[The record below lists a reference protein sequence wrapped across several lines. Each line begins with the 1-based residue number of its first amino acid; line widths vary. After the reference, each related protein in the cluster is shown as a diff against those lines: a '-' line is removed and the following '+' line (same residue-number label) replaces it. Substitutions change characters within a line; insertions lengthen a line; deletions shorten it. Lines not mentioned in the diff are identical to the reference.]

1 MVIKPPVP
9 NAERVGINNDIRSMR
24 LAGQLNEAN
33 SQLNR
38 VIAAASGADWR
49 TLRDLEKLLSQMFPG
64 EGDTQTAIS
73 ARLREIN
80 PVRHGLVKQVR
91 TVRNEDSGKRVW
103 FYRLVPTRI
112 ESILSAYP
120 VKKGNAV

>member
-1 MVIKPPVP
+1 MVIKPHVP

-24 LAGQLNEAN
+24 LAGRLSDAN

-38 VIAAASGADWR
+38 VITAASGADWR
-49 TLRDLEKLLSQMFPG
+49 TLHDLEKLLSQMFPG

-103 FYRLVPTRI
+103 FYRLVPTTQGGMR
-112 ESILSAYP
+112 
-120 VKKGNAV
+120 

>member
-1 MVIKPPVP
+1 MVIRPQVP
-9 NAERVGINNDIRSMR
+9 NAERDGINHDIRSMR
-24 LAGQLNEAN
+24 LAGRLNEAN

-49 TLRDLEKLLSQMFPG
+49 TLRDLEKLMSQMFPG

-103 FYRLVPTRI
+103 FYRLVPNTGHG
-112 ESILSAYP
+112 EPLHD
-120 VKKGNAV
+120 

>member
-1 MVIKPPVP
+1 MVTKPEVP
-9 NAERVGINNDIRSMR
+9 NAERVGINNGIRAMR
-24 LAGQLNEAN
+24 LAGRVNDAN

-38 VIAAASGADWR
+38 VVSAASGADWL

-64 EGDTQTAIS
+64 EGDTQAAIS

-103 FYRLVPTRI
+103 FYRLIPNTGHG
-112 ESILSAYP
+112 EPLHD
-120 VKKGNAV
+120 